1 MKCEVARD
9 LLPLY
14 IDKLTS
20 EESNKEIEKHLKN
33 CKECYQYYQEMM
45 GEIGVLAEIPK
56 EEAEEVKR
64 FLFKPDNNYRI
75 TYVAAGVSSRENVD
89 DAIELG
95 FSGEELEIRK
105 NELIFYVHG
114 QKLME
119 LAHNIYQRCC
129 K

>member
-1 MKCEVARD
+1 MKCEVVRD

-56 EEAEEVKR
+56 EEAEDVKVIKKIKKR
-64 FLFKPDNNYRI
+64 SRKKLIIAVLGTALAVLAAVILLFPL
-75 TYVAAGVSSRENVD
+75 TYK
-89 DAIELG
+89 DA
-95 FSGEELEIRK
+95 K
-105 NELIFYVHG
+105 Y
-114 QKLME
+114 K
-119 LAHNIYQRCC
+119 
-129 K
+129 

>member
-1 MKCEVARD
+1 MEILLLKKLEKLWGKTKTGRELPFIEESKESERRVIMKCEVVRD

-56 EEAEEVKR
+56 EEAEDVKVI
-64 FLFKPDNNYRI
+64 KKIKKTNI
-75 TYVAAGVSSRENVD
+75 TR
-89 DAIELG
+89 
-95 FSGEELEIRK
+95 
-105 NELIFYVHG
+105 
-114 QKLME
+114 
-119 LAHNIYQRCC
+119 
-129 K
+129 